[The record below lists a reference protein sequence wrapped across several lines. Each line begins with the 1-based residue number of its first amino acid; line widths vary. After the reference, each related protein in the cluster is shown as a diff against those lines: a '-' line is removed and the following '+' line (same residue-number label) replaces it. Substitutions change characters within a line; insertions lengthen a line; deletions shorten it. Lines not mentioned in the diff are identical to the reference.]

1 MSEQATTVI
10 VALLVNFHDFLD
22 LYNMFQIQDVIQQV
36 LSICHNNLLSVFTP
50 SIFLW
55 LPTYLCWCMKK
66 NISRELTLKAVFKQ
80 NNKQGKFLASFY
92 WLQPLNIK
100 HFWRK
105 TNADWIF
112 FCFVLFI
119 FMMIMIF
126 VRLLGIFVTVS
137 KMPWSKIS

>member
-1 MSEQATTVI
+1 M
-10 VALLVNFHDFLD
+10 
-22 LYNMFQIQDVIQQV
+22 
-36 LSICHNNLLSVFTP
+36 
-50 SIFLW
+50 IFLISTICFKYNTW
-55 LPTYLCWCMKK
+55 FSKSYQSAIIMYFQYLHPVSFCDYQLIYADVWKK

-80 NNKQGKFLASFY
+80 NSKQGKFLASFY

-105 TNADWIF
+105 TNADWIL

-119 FMMIMIF
+119 FMMIMTF